1 MSAST
6 RATSAPGRVETT
18 KFAVIGPQPE
28 CEPGPEEGPGAAA
41 GPGAATAAGDAPQHQ
56 HQWPRCIFCPRP
68 LPRNGRRVP
77 SLIGCARLAWAS
89 RALLRTAA
97 GAAGLDAMRGWRPWG
112 KTSRPSWPRRGTPC

>member
-28 CEPGPEEGPGAAA
+28 CEPGPEEGPGVAA

-68 LPRNGRRVP
+68 LPRNGRRVRDARNQLVAACCYLCAGRAGEPP
-77 SLIGCARLAWAS
+77 SDWQRGHTRNCQD
-89 RALLRTAA
+89 RADRVR
-97 GAAGLDAMRGWRPWG
+97 AGLAP
-112 KTSRPSWPRRGTPC
+112 